1 MARARILRLLFSL
14 ALAFLAVVLGG
25 VSVLRKVSTF
35 QPLGFEGA
43 APHGS
48 AVEVTRVTDPATG
61 LRAGDQ
67 IVLVNG
73 SEIRSADSL
82 VLRLREAAKSTLV
95 VQRGPEPL
103 KVTYLRPALDP
114 DWTYLILAL
123 VGVAYLG
130 IGLYTLLRQGS
141 GQGLLFYLWCF
152 TSATLFLLTATPPQD
167 AAFKLIDLVDTAALV
182 LLPAI
187 TLHFFLIFP
196 VPAPLPLPV
205 SVRFRRLRL
214 AHLVPFVYLPAA
226 VLLALGLDMRLTRG
240 RLFFGPPTEESVRL
254 LDRLQLAH
262 FGLVILGAVALLVVR
277 LRRERGW
284 EQHRQMQWVALG
296 LAGGYLPFLF
306 CYGLPVLLR
315 WQPSKALTLASVAPL
330 VLVPLAFAYAILRYK
345 LWDIEVVVRDTISS
359 TLTLLL
365 GIIGF
370 ALANQAISRGVSEEL
385 ALARNLL
392 TFASGLGIAAMLVP
406 ARSGISSA
414 LERVHYRGSFGK
426 RRALAGLGPE
436 LLHDRDLSGLCD
448 ALVRRLEEG
457 IDIPLSAL
465 YLAQEETM
473 VAVRGPRE
481 IPPRLSVRAF
491 GDAFWERD
499 FVRLHGLSLPTQPLE
514 GSTLLFAAGFRYAL
528 PLVVRGRAIGVVACG
543 LKRNQAQLSSEDV
556 ELLRSFLDPAS
567 LALENAQLL
576 SQLQV
581 RLDEVR
587 RLQDYSEGIFES
599 SPAGIAVL
607 DDERR
612 LVSANHAFARM
623 VGQEPETLLG
633 LDLLSVLPVLPLPAP
648 GEAPIEVSYSQL
660 GAEEPRERHLQL
672 SLAPFEDGERS
683 GHSVLVVH
691 DVSERVA
698 MESKLREKERLA
710 ALGVLAA
717 GVAHE
722 VNTPITGISSYA
734 QMLLSETPEDD
745 PRHELLRKVER
756 QTFRAARIVNNL
768 LEYAR
773 DKPREQRPLDLVP
786 ILAES
791 LDLLSERFAKRG
803 IELDWTPP
811 AAPVEVRG
819 SEGELNQVFTNL
831 IVNALDAMHEHGG
844 RLSIRIEPGAE
855 KITLRFTDSGPGIA
869 PEKLATIFQ
878 PFYSTK
884 LNRGG
889 TGLGLAISHDIVR
902 RHGGDL
908 RVESRLGEG
917 ACFTVD
923 LPRLSASPQL
933 PAPASPA

>member
-1 MARARILRLLFSL
+1 MARARILRLTLSL
-14 ALAFLAVVLGG
+14 ALASLAVVLGG
-25 VSVLRKVSTF
+25 VSVVRKVATF
-35 QPLGFEGA
+35 QPLGFQGT

-48 AVEVTRVTDPATG
+48 AIEVTRVTDPKTG
-61 LRAGDQ
+61 LQVGDQ

-73 SEIRSADSL
+73 GEVRSPASAA
-82 VLRLREAAKSTLV
+82 LRLREGAQSTLL
-95 VQRGPEPL
+95 VQRGAEPL
-103 KVTYLRPALDP
+103 RITYHRPPLHP
-114 DWTYLILAL
+114 DWPYLILAV

-141 GQGLLFYLWCF
+141 RQGLLFYLWCF
-152 TSATLFLLTATPPQD
+152 VSATLFLLTATPPVD
-167 AAFKLIDLVDTAALV
+167 AGFILIDLVDTAAQV

-187 TLHFFLIFP
+187 TLHFFLLFP
-196 VPAPLPLPV
+196 EPLPLADLMPR
-205 SVRFRRLRL
+205 SLRRWGLGSL
-214 AHLVPFVYLPAA
+214 IAFGYLPAA
-226 VLLALGLDMRLTRG
+226 VLLALGLDLRLAGG
-240 RLFFGPPTEESVRL
+240 RLLFGPPTESSIRL

-262 FGLVILGAVALLVVR
+262 FGLLMAASVVLLLWR
-277 LRRERGW
+277 LRREKSW

-296 LAGGYLPFLF
+296 LAGGYLPFLLL
-306 CYGLPVLLR
+306 YGLPVLLR
-315 WQPSKALTLASVAPL
+315 WHPSAALTVVSVVPLAV
-330 VLVPLAFAYAILRYK
+330 VPLAFAYAILRYK

-370 ALANQAISRGVSEEL
+370 ALVNLAISRGVSEEL

-392 TFASGLGIAAMLVP
+392 TFASGLGIAAMLIP
-406 ARSGISSA
+406 ARSSISSA
-414 LERVHYRGSFGK
+414 LERVHYGGSFGK

-436 LLHDRDLSGLCD
+436 LLHDRDLGGLCD

-457 IDIPLSAL
+457 IEIPLAGL
-465 YLAQEETM
+465 YLAQGETL

-481 IPPRLSVRAF
+481 VPGRLPAGAF
-491 GDAFWERD
+491 GDAFWSKD
-499 FVRLHGLSLPTQPLE
+499 FVRLYGLSVPTEPLE
-514 GSTLLFAAGFRYAL
+514 GPILLFASGFRYAF
-528 PLVVRGRAIGVVACG
+528 PLAVRGRAIGVVVCG
-543 LKRNQAQLSSEDV
+543 FKRDQIPLSSEDS
-556 ELLRSFLDPAS
+556 ELIRSFLDPAS

-576 SQLQV
+576 SQLKVQ
-581 RLDEVR
+581 LDEVR

-607 DDERR
+607 DGERR

-623 VGQEPETLLG
+623 VKREQGEIVGQ
-633 LDLLSVLPVLPLPAP
+633 DLFAVLPVQPLPAP
-648 GEAPIEVSYSQL
+648 GEPPIEVALS
-660 GAEEPRERHLQL
+660 EPNGGERHLQL
-672 SLAPFEDGERS
+672 SLAVFEDTEHS
-683 GHSVLVVH
+683 GLTVLVVH

-698 MESKLREKERLA
+698 MECSLRDQERLA

-773 DKPREQRPLDLVP
+773 DKPREQRPLDVVPLLV
-786 ILAES
+786 ES
-791 LDLLSERFAKRG
+791 LDLLSDRFVKRR
-803 IELDWTPP
+803 IELEWLPP
-811 AAPVEVRG
+811 AAPVVVRAC
-819 SEGELNQVFTNL
+819 EGELNQIFTNL
-831 IVNALDAMHEHGG
+831 IVNALDAMQEKGG
-844 RLSIRIEPGAE
+844 ILAIRIEPGAE
-855 KITLRFTDSGPGIA
+855 RVCLRFSDTGPGI
-869 PEKLATIFQ
+869 PQDKLETIFQ

-908 RVESRLGEG
+908 RVESRPGAG
-917 ACFTVD
+917 ACFTVE
-923 LPRLSASPQL
+923 LPLLAAQL
-933 PAPASPA
+933 PSMEAPAPA